1 VKNNL
6 FILIFFLLVGCTPKT
21 TVSTNATVKTSCPI
35 VLFSSEHSQYIAGN
49 TTKPITTEN
58 IRYRAKIN
66 NYAFNSE
73 CSIKD
78 NIFQAELSLLFI
90 VKPDL
95 TEESSII
102 LPFYVATLNVND
114 EVVDMQYFQ
123 VDGDLMSESENANYI
138 ETELTKTIKLQ
149 IPIFN
154 EEEFSQNKVVVGFML
169 DKKKLEILN

>member
-1 VKNNL
+1 MKNNF
-6 FILIFFLLVGCTPKT
+6 FILIFFLLLGCTSQTK
-21 TVSTNATVKTSCPI
+21 VSTNATVKTSCPI
-35 VLFSSEHSQYIAGN
+35 VLFSSEHSQYITGN
-49 TTKPITTEN
+49 TKPITTEN
-58 IRYRAKIN
+58 IRYRAEIN

-95 TEESSII
+95 TEESSIT
-102 LPFYVATLNVND
+102 LPFYAAILNAND
-114 EVVDMQYFQ
+114 EVVDMQYYQ
-123 VDGDLMSESENANYI
+123 VDGDLKGETENANYI

-149 IPIFN
+149 ISSLN
-154 EEEFSQNKVVVGFML
+154 EEELNESKVVVGFML

>member
-1 VKNNL
+1 MKNNL
-6 FILIFFLLVGCTPKT
+6 FILIFFLLVGCTPNA
-21 TVSTNATVKTSCPI
+21 TVSTNAITKTSCPI
-35 VLFSSEHSQYIAGN
+35 ALFSSEHSQYITGN
-49 TTKPITTEN
+49 TKPITTEN
-58 IRYRAKIN
+58 IRYRAEIN

-95 TEESSII
+95 TEESSVT
-102 LPFYVATLNVND
+102 LPFYVAVLNIND
-114 EVVDMQYFQ
+114 EVVDMQYYQ
-123 VDGDLMSESENANYI
+123 VDGYLMSESENTNYI

-149 IPIFN
+149 TPSSN

>member
-1 VKNNL
+1 MKNNL
-6 FILIFFLLVGCTPKT
+6 FILIFFLLVGCTPNT
-21 TVSTNATVKTSCPI
+21 TVSTNAITKTSCPI
-35 VLFSSEHSQYIAGN
+35 ALFSSEHSQYITGN
-49 TTKPITTEN
+49 TKPITTEN
-58 IRYRAKIN
+58 IRYRAEIN

-95 TEESSII
+95 TEESSIT
-102 LPFYVATLNVND
+102 LPFYVAVLNIND
-114 EVVDMQYFQ
+114 EVVDMQYYQ

-138 ETELTKTIKLQ
+138 ETELTKTINLQ
-149 IPIFN
+149 TLSSN

>member
-1 VKNNL
+1 MKNNL
-6 FILIFFLLVGCTPKT
+6 FILIFFLLVGCTSKT
-21 TVSTNATVKTSCPI
+21 TVSTNAITKTSCPI
-35 VLFSSEHSQYIAGN
+35 VLFSSEHSQYITGN
-49 TTKPITTEN
+49 TKPITTEN
-58 IRYRAKIN
+58 IRYRAEIN

-95 TEESSII
+95 TEGSSIT
-102 LPFYVATLNVND
+102 LPFYVAVLNIND
-114 EVVDMQYFQ
+114 EVVDIQYYQ
-123 VDGDLMSESENANYI
+123 ADGDFISESENVNYI

-149 IPIFN
+149 ISSLN
-154 EEEFSQNKVVVGFML
+154 EEELNQNKVVVGFML

>member
-1 VKNNL
+1 MKNNL
-6 FILIFFLLVGCTPKT
+6 FIFIFFLLVGCTPNT
-21 TVSTNATVKTSCPI
+21 TVSTNVAVKISCPI
-35 VLFSSEHSQYIAGN
+35 ALFSSEHSQYIKGN
-49 TTKPITTEN
+49 TQPITTEN
-58 IRYRAKIN
+58 ISYRAEIN

-90 VKPDL
+90 AKPDL

-102 LPFYVATLNVND
+102 LPFYVAVLNAND

>member
-1 VKNNL
+1 MKNNL
-6 FILIFFLLVGCTPKT
+6 FILIFFLLVGCTPNT
-21 TVSTNATVKTSCPI
+21 TVSTNAITKTSCPI
-35 VLFSSEHSQYIAGN
+35 VLFSSEHSQYITGN
-49 TTKPITTEN
+49 TKPITTEN
-58 IRYRAKIN
+58 IRYRAEIN

-78 NIFQAELSLLFI
+78 SIFQAELSLLFV

-95 TEESSII
+95 TEESIII
-102 LPFYVATLNVND
+102 LPFYVAILNAND
-114 EVVDMQYFQ
+114 EVVDMQYYQ

>member
-1 VKNNL
+1 MKNNL
-6 FILIFFLLVGCTPKT
+6 FILIFFLLVGCTPNT
-21 TVSTNATVKTSCPI
+21 TVSTNAITKTSCPI
-35 VLFSSEHSQYIAGN
+35 ALFSSEHSQYITGN
-49 TTKPITTEN
+49 TKPITTEN
-58 IRYRAKIN
+58 IRYRAEIN

-95 TEESSII
+95 TEESGIT
-102 LPFYVATLNVND
+102 LPFYVAVLNIND
-114 EVVDMQYFQ
+114 EVVDIQYYQ
-123 VDGDLMSESENANYI
+123 ADGDFISESENVNYI

-149 IPIFN
+149 ISSLN
-154 EEEFSQNKVVVGFML
+154 EEELNQNKVVVGFML

>member
-1 VKNNL
+1 MKNNL
-6 FILIFFLLVGCTPKT
+6 FILIFFLLVGCTPDT

-35 VLFSSEHSQYIAGN
+35 TLFSSEHSQYITGN
-49 TTKPITTEN
+49 TKPITTEN
-58 IRYRAKIN
+58 IRYRAEIN

-78 NIFQAELSLLFI
+78 NVFQAELSLLFI

-102 LPFYVATLNVND
+102 LPFYVAVLNAND
-114 EVVDMQYFQ
+114 EVVDMQYYQ
-123 VDGDLMSESENANYI
+123 VDGDLMSESENVNYI

-149 IPIFN
+149 ISSLN
-154 EEEFSQNKVVVGFML
+154 EEGLNQNTVVVGFML
-169 DKKKLEILN
+169 DKKKLEIIN

>member
-6 FILIFFLLVGCTPKT
+6 FILIFFLLVGCTPNT
-21 TVSTNATVKTSCPI
+21 TVSTNADTKTSCPI
-35 VLFSSEHSQYIAGN
+35 VLFSSEHNQYITGN
-49 TTKPITTEN
+49 TKPVTSEN
-58 IRYRAKIN
+58 VRYRAEIN

-78 NIFQAELSLLFI
+78 NVFQAELSLLFI

-95 TEESSII
+95 TEEISIT
-102 LPFYVATLNVND
+102 LPFYVAVLNIND
-114 EVVDMQYFQ
+114 EVVDMQYYQ
-123 VDGDLMSESENANYI
+123 ADGDLMSESENANYI

-149 IPIFN
+149 IPFFN
-154 EEEFSQNKVVVGFML
+154 EEELNQNKVVVGFML

>member
-1 VKNNL
+1 MKNNL
-6 FILIFFLLVGCTPKT
+6 FILIFFLLVGCTPNT

-35 VLFSSEHSQYIAGN
+35 VLFSSEHSQYITGN
-49 TTKPITTEN
+49 TKPITTEN
-58 IRYRAKIN
+58 IRYRAEIN

-95 TEESSII
+95 TEESSIT
-102 LPFYVATLNVND
+102 LPFYVAVLNIND
-114 EVVDMQYFQ
+114 EVVDMQYYQ
-123 VDGDLMSESENANYI
+123 VDGDLMSESENVNYI

-149 IPIFN
+149 ISSLN
-154 EEEFSQNKVVVGFML
+154 EEELNQNKVVVGFML

>member
-1 VKNNL
+1 MKKNL
-6 FILIFFLLVGCTPKT
+6 FILIFFLLVGCTPNT
-21 TVSTNATVKTSCPI
+21 TVSTNTAVKTSCPI
-35 VLFSSEHSQYIAGN
+35 VLFSSEHSQYITGN
-49 TTKPITTEN
+49 TQPITTEN
-58 IRYRAKIN
+58 IRYRAEIN

-95 TEESSII
+95 TEESSAI
-102 LPFYVATLNVND
+102 LPFYVAVLNAND
-114 EVVDMQYFQ
+114 EVVDMQYYQ
-123 VDGDLMSESENANYI
+123 VDGDLKDEPENANYI

-149 IPIFN
+149 ISSLS
-154 EEEFSQNKVVVGFML
+154 EEELNESKVVVGFML

>member
-1 VKNNL
+1 MKKNL
-6 FILIFFLLVGCTPKT
+6 FILIFFLLVGCTPNT

-35 VLFSSEHSQYIAGN
+35 VLFSSEHSQYITGN
-49 TTKPITTEN
+49 TKPITTEN
-58 IRYRAKIN
+58 IRYRAEIN

-90 VKPDL
+90 VKPAL
-95 TEESSII
+95 TEESSIT
-102 LPFYVATLNVND
+102 LPFYVAVLNIND
-114 EVVDMQYFQ
+114 EVVDMQYYQ
-123 VDGDLMSESENANYI
+123 ADGDFMSESENVNYI

-149 IPIFN
+149 ISSLN
-154 EEEFSQNKVVVGFML
+154 EEELNQNKVVVGFML